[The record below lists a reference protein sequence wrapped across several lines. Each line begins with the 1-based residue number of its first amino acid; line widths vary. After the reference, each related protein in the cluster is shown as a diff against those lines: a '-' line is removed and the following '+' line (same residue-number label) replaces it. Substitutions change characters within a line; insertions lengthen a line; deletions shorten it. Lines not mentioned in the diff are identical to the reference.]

1 MNKASINSAIDI
13 IPYDRPRSIY
23 EIQSEAI
30 NTLLNEAG
38 ISLKDVDGLATN
50 GIERFSTVGMSE
62 YLGISPRWTESSF
75 LGGSSYLTFI
85 KRAIDAVE
93 SGYCNIAVVS
103 YGSNQRSAKS
113 RSLGGVLENH
123 TPQNFFEYSQGVL
136 SPLSLYALV
145 AQRGFYEW
153 DINSQDL
160 AEVAVN
166 SRKWAQLNKKAYHY
180 SSGELK
186 VQDVLDSGLISSPLH
201 KLDCC
206 LVTDGGGAVLITNDK
221 IADKLNLPKIKTT
234 GFGQRDTHI
243 SYSQMPNYLITGAK
257 ASSEEALKQ
266 SGMRLSDIDVL
277 QVYDSFTITVLS
289 TLASIGLAE
298 PKKIIEMFQEGEF
311 YKGGRY
317 PLNTSGGG
325 LSYCHPGMLGLLLV
339 IEAVNQL
346 SGKLKDRQVNGA
358 STAFVHGTG
367 GVFSTHASMILERIN

>member
-50 GIERFSTVGMSE
+50 GVERFSTVGMSE

-93 SGYCNIAVVS
+93 SGYCNIAIVS

-153 DINSQDL
+153 GINSQDL

-186 VQDVLDSGLISSPLH
+186 VQDVLDSGLIS
-201 KLDCC
+201 
-206 LVTDGGGAVLITNDK
+206 
-221 IADKLNLPKIKTT
+221 
-234 GFGQRDTHI
+234 
-243 SYSQMPNYLITGAK
+243 
-257 ASSEEALKQ
+257 
-266 SGMRLSDIDVL
+266 
-277 QVYDSFTITVLS
+277 
-289 TLASIGLAE
+289 
-298 PKKIIEMFQEGEF
+298 
-311 YKGGRY
+311 
-317 PLNTSGGG
+317 
-325 LSYCHPGMLGLLLV
+325 
-339 IEAVNQL
+339 
-346 SGKLKDRQVNGA
+346 
-358 STAFVHGTG
+358 
-367 GVFSTHASMILERIN
+367 FS

>member
-50 GIERFSTVGMSE
+50 GVERFSTVGMSE

-266 SGMRLSDIDVL
+266 SGMKLSDIDVL
-277 QVYDSFTITVLS
+277 QIYDSFTITVLS

-298 PKKIIEMFQEGEF
+298 PKK
-311 YKGGRY
+311 
-317 PLNTSGGG
+317 N
-325 LSYCHPGMLGLLLV
+325 
-339 IEAVNQL
+339 N
-346 SGKLKDRQVNGA
+346 
-358 STAFVHGTG
+358 
-367 GVFSTHASMILERIN
+367 